1 MVNKYEDDYN
11 ILIELCNNIQ
21 LVKQSKQGKAMQSIL
36 DYLIFRGNNKIV
48 CLCGSTKFKDD
59 FDRVSEEL
67 TLKGYIVLRPEIY
80 SHNENNI
87 DSDNRCIDERNI
99 EILKKVHYQKI
110 YLADEII
117 VINHNDYIGSDTKD
131 EIIYAMDL
139 NKKISFME
147 PTDFLK
153 VLQKEDHY

>member
-11 ILIELCNNIQ
+11 VLTEMCNNIQ

-87 DSDNRCIDERNI
+87 DSDVTVIKTGFKTKNEEGTIAIIGPKRMEYER
-99 EILKKVHYQKI
+99 
-110 YLADEII
+110 
-117 VINHNDYIGSDTKD
+117 VITLLNYIKD
-131 EIIYAMDL
+131 NFE
-139 NKKISFME
+139 
-147 PTDFLK
+147 
-153 VLQKEDHY
+153 